1 MYTKNSFMG
10 RYKPRYYQED
20 AVKAA
25 IDYLREGGAAGL
37 AVLPTGTGKSH
48 IIADLIQQLF
58 VNNNRNRILMLTH
71 VKELIEQNF
80 EKLKQHWENPAGRPP
95 AGINSAG
102 LNSRQFTQPI
112 IYAGIQSVFRHHKK
126 FGRISHVIIDEC
138 HLLSD
143 KSEGMYRKLIDGL
156 KLQNPHLRIIGLTAT
171 PYRMDMGHLCEGS
184 TFSSVFYDI
193 SGGNNFIRLIDEN
206 YLSELKG
213 ILPKDKLDLSLVKKT
228 KNDFI
233 ESSLDEHI
241 NRSEITKKIVAET
254 SQFINDRNKGL
265 AFCVSKSH
273 AEDMSLRF
281 DQVGISSTFIH
292 SDLNG
297 EERSQ
302 RLKDFK
308 EGKISLLTNVGVLT
322 TGFDA
327 PDIDYIVMAR
337 PTRSPSLHVQML
349 GRGMRP
355 YANKENCLVL
365 DYGGNMHRLGL
376 VNDITPPEPIST
388 SEDVAKVKSCPI
400 CEALVPLSSIKCKFC
415 GSVFVSKPKDIV
427 PKEEVY
433 RGEIVK
439 TQNNKFK
446 KAYWKLNNKL
456 QPIQVT
462 APYSLGNKVLFR
474 LTQETDQ
481 NRIIRGFVFVNF
493 NVPLD
498 YSSVANRLSQIN
510 FRHQIKIIKSLES
523 QWKVLSLK
531 NIEFIRPP
539 WKDIGVQL
547 SNLPA
552 EKIFKLF
559 SEYDPYVQ
567 SIQNRNIRAIK
578 ERKANS
584 ERFIKHVFT
593 HSQSVCPLKKGAG
606 CLFLVSDTNKN
617 NWICTS
623 CGTITNR
630 KKIDVAIKK
639 MKPDVQPLNFFN
651 FVKKYLEYV
660 K

>member
-112 IYAGIQSVFRHHKK
+112 IYAGIQSVFRDYRK
-126 FGRISHVIIDEC
+126 FGRISHFIIDEC
-138 HLLSD
+138 HLISD

-156 KLQNPHLRIIGLTAT
+156 KLKNPHLRIIGFTAT
-171 PYRMDMGHLCEGS
+171 PYRMDMGHLCEGN
-184 TFSSVFYDI
+184 TFDSVFYDI
-193 SGGNNFIRLIDEN
+193 SSGSDFIRLIDEN

-400 CEALVPLSSIKCKFC
+400 CQALVSLSSIKCKFC
-415 GSVFVSKPKDIV
+415 GSVFVSNPNDIV

-433 RGEIVK
+433 RGEIVSTPNDEFTRARPIIK
-439 TQNNKFK
+439 NN
-446 KAYWKLNNKL
+446 
-456 QPIQVT
+456 QHPIQVT
-462 APYSLGNKVLFR
+462 VQYFKGDKVL
-474 LTQETDQ
+474 
-481 NRIIRGFVFVNF
+481 
-493 NVPLD
+493 
-498 YSSVANRLSQIN
+498 YRLSQETKQNPTHMGLLFITFKETVDYTKIANLLSQLNTPHIN
-510 FRHQIKIIKSLES
+510 KIIKSLEKH
-523 QWKVLSLK
+523 WKISSLK
-531 NIEFIRPP
+531 NIQLNREP
-539 WKDIGVQL
+539 WKEIGVNL
-547 SNLPA
+547 STLSTDKIVNL
-552 EKIFKLF
+552 FL
-559 SEYDPYVQ
+559 EYDHYLMEIRNKNNQ
-567 SIQNRNIRAIK
+567 IISKRAKSNNRFTK
-578 ERKANS
+578 Y
-584 ERFIKHVFT
+584 VFT
-593 HSQSVCPLKKGAG
+593 HSQSDCPLQKGG
-606 CLFLVSDTNKN
+606 RCLFVVSSINKK

-623 CGTITNR
+623 CKTVTNN
-630 KKIDVAIKK
+630 KEIFGAFQKIRPNVHA
-639 MKPDVQPLNFFN
+639 LNLFN
-651 FVKKYLEYV
+651 FVKKHLE
-660 K
+660 